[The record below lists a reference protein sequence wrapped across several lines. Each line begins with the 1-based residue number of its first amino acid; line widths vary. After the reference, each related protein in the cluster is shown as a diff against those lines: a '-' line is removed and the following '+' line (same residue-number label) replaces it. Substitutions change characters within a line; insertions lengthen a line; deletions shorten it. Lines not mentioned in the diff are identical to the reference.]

1 MTIDIYNQ
9 SYSVGGVS
17 MSLRSKSADSDHIPV
32 VLTEV
37 DDDKEVSDRS

>member
-1 MTIDIYNQ
+1 MTDITKKR
-9 SYSVGGVS
+9 VRGGVS
-17 MSLRSKSADSDHIPV
+17 QSLTGQRSDPDNVPV